1 MRVYSRLEVG
11 GIEHQML
18 SLLPRLNERRYAV
31 SLCLLKRAGEMAGW
45 LRERGIEVHVL
56 PFRSRLHP
64 LDLRA
69 LARLFSTS
77 GIAIVH
83 AHVRESNTSA
93 TVAARLAGVPVVVG
107 SIHNMN
113 TVRGWRRILQDRLL
127 DRWRDATVA
136 VSERVKRDY
145 CDTVGID
152 PAKVVVIHNGVD
164 VSRFEPLQ
172 RRPAEI
178 LAPLG
183 IPAGERVVIC
193 VARLVP
199 QKSQEVLLAAASR
212 VLPRAGATT
221 FLIVGEGPRLGYLQE
236 EARRLGIA
244 SKVVFAG
251 TRNDVPLLMANSD
264 VSALVST
271 REGFS
276 NVLIESMAAGL
287 PAVVTDV
294 GGNAEAVEDG
304 ESGFLVAPGDVEG
317 VASRLLTLL
326 TDEPLRARMSAA
338 ARARARLFSLDET
351 IRRTEALY
359 DRLLEAKG
367 L

>member
-1 MRVYSRLEVG
+1 
-11 GIEHQML
+11 
-18 SLLPRLNERRYAV
+18 
-31 SLCLLKRAGEMAGW
+31 
-45 LRERGIEVHVL
+45 
-56 PFRSRLHP
+56 
-64 LDLRA
+64 
-69 LARLFSTS
+69 
-77 GIAIVH
+77 
-83 AHVRESNTSA
+83 
-93 TVAARLAGVPVVVG
+93 
-107 SIHNMN
+107 
-113 TVRGWRRILQDRLL
+113 
-127 DRWRDATVA
+127 
-136 VSERVKRDY
+136 
-145 CDTVGID
+145 
-152 PAKVVVIHNGVD
+152 
-164 VSRFEPLQ
+164 
-172 RRPAEI
+172 
-178 LAPLG
+178 
-183 IPAGERVVIC
+183 VIC

-304 ESGFLVAPGDVEG
+304 QSGFLVAPGDVEG

-326 TDEPLRARMSAA
+326 TDEPLRGRMSAA